1 MSKTSK
7 IFSEKIGTNWFQFNQ
22 MRGTDAIDAMK
33 LRSPEGGRQKE
44 GVFQGVS
51 AAERNLLLFMY
62 IS

>member
-1 MSKTSK
+1 
-7 IFSEKIGTNWFQFNQ
+7 